1 MYQPVGKTLFPLL
14 VVEPSEHVKGAPARQ
29 AAADRELRDKLIAAT
44 GGNVIR
50 GPGIDDVSPIRA
62 AMEVIPVERIL
73 SAIRCKTDNKLYPRN
88 EPATSWREDRPRR
101 RRRQSDGR
109 LPWRPV
115 IGVLRTFPAV
125 LRLSWRKAAHLQST
139 RDRKYYCI
147 SCERHGARNRI
158 PGPLAS
164 AI

>member
-62 AMEVIPVERIL
+62 AMEVYSGRADLVRDPVQNRQQAL
-73 SAIRCKTDNKLYPRN
+73 SA
-88 EPATSWREDRPRR
+88 
-101 RRRQSDGR
+101 
-109 LPWRPV
+109 
-115 IGVLRTFPAV
+115 
-125 LRLSWRKAAHLQST
+125 
-139 RDRKYYCI
+139 
-147 SCERHGARNRI
+147 ERARNI
-158 PGPLAS
+158 VA
-164 AI
+164 